1 MTRLVP
7 SAETAY
13 VRQGRALFSIR
24 FPGEGHS
31 FDAPSWDVRHLRTSQ
46 HKKANARAYFT
57 VYGSELNPLPPRFAN
72 VVKAYLLLN
81 RTSGATMVLG
91 ADVARMLWEA
101 ILLRFG
107 TADGFDWSLLVED
120 DLLRTEQI
128 MLAHWSQSTTY
139 KRCTQL
145 QFMLRALAAV
155 PGGGIVRP
163 MDVAFTTPRTDD
175 SERYTLDG
183 QLDRMKR
190 LPSDDAMYAVAD
202 IYAKYAKEPPD
213 RLIACI
219 LAVMMATAL
228 RIGEALTLP
237 LDCLFAEGAGAKKRW
252 GIRYHK
258 EKSRGGQKQ
267 LAVRWMTPKQ
277 AELAKR
283 AIQEASRLMAPV
295 RERAKTL
302 EARPDRVTLSGVPH
316 NALLG
321 RDEISKFL
329 GMTSRSVS
337 QIPTSKLP
345 RTAGRMRGSVST
357 QEGYRAAD
365 VGAYLLSLRVRDLW
379 VVDRRDGT
387 RQSLSE
393 SLFIAFRNFFHE
405 RRGTNPL
412 LVEPVTEET
421 VNDFL
426 RGRKNAGHIVA
437 RSAFE
442 HFELKDGEGQF
453 FRLHSHQFRHWVT
466 TKAAVAGVP
475 DEVIARWQGR
485 EHIGDLEAY
494 KHLTP
499 SERVATLRAALESG
513 RTKGRVAEMY
523 FNLHDDVRDT
533 FLEGQL
539 QAVHVT
545 PLGLCVHDFKVSPCP
560 KMLNCVKDCD
570 DYLFDT
576 GNDMHRQNLIQLRT
590 RTQQTLQHAEAQKSR
605 GGVDLSE
612 NWIADAKATLA
623 GVERILTVEPSG
635 GVTVVRPHAGRT
647 SRFQPLAKG

>member
-101 ILLRFG
+101 ILLRFD

-145 QFMLRALAAV
+145 QFMLRALAAA

-283 AIQEASRLMAPV
+283 AIQEANRLMAPV

-302 EARPDRVTLSGVPH
+302 EARPDRVTLPGVPH

-321 RDEISKFL
+321 RDEVSKFL

-345 RTAGRMRGSVST
+345 RTAGRMLGSVST
-357 QEGYRAAD
+357 KKEYRAAD
-365 VGAYLLSLRVRDLW
+365 VGAYLLRLRVRDLW

-426 RGRKNAGHIVA
+426 RSRKNEGHIVS

-442 HFELKDGEGQF
+442 HFDLKDGEGQF

-466 TKAAVAGVP
+466 TKAAAAGVP

-485 EHIGDLEAY
+485 EHVGDLEAY

-523 FNLHDDVRDT
+523 FNLHDDVRDA
-533 FLEGQL
+533 FLDGQL

-576 GNDMHRQNLIQLRT
+576 ANDVHRQNLIQLRA

-623 GVERILTVEPSG
+623 GVDRVLDADARG
-635 GVTVVRPHAGRT
+635 GATIVRPNAGRA
-647 SRFQPLAKG
+647 SRFEAPVKD